1 MTRSDALPLAPNPGP
16 TPDWSA
22 RLLERGGPDVPA
34 YGSEAWAALPDTDPR
49 KVAATVA
56 AAEAW
61 RRSTH
66 PDVVADRLTLELAA
80 ARFVAAREAE
90 EAAALAFR
98 AVSDGVVSRAGR
110 PTFAELSAERGDPAA
125 VDRALAQQDR
135 TAAAFTGNLRASPA
149 PERTPPGA
157 PSTPAGRAARARR
170 LGELAAGSVA
180 QRARPR
186 TTRTAH
192 QLRS

>member
-1 MTRSDALPLAPNPGP
+1 MARPDDRLLGPDPGP
-16 TPDWSA
+16 TPAWSA
-22 RLLERGGPDVPA
+22 RLLDRAPGDVPA
-34 YGSEAWAALPDTDPR
+34 YGSPEWEALPDTDPG

-66 PDVVADRLTLELAA
+66 PDVVADRLALDLAA

-98 AVSDGVVSRAGR
+98 SVSDGVVSRAGR
-110 PTFAELSAERGDPAA
+110 PTFAELSAERGDGAA
-125 VDRALAQQDR
+125 VARALAQQDR
-135 TAAAFTGNLRASPA
+135 TASAFASNLRASPA
-149 PERTPPGA
+149 PERTAPTA

-170 LGELAAGSVA
+170 LADAG
-180 QRARPR
+180 RG
-186 TTRTAH
+186 
-192 QLRS
+192 